1 MLVDSLS
8 VWEELY
14 AKETPYP
21 LPYLYNFW
29 ISYNLD
35 LKSLKQNNLANTNI
49 PQVVQ
54 PLLPLSIT
62 WNHQV
67 AIP

>member
-14 AKETPYP
+14 AKETPHP

-35 LKSLKQNNLANTNI
+35 SMSLKQDNLANTNI
-49 PQVVQ
+49 HQVVQ
-54 PLLPLSIT
+54 PLLLLSVT